1 MFTFWRSFICFRFS
15 LLGSIGKAVG
25 GALGGIASAVG
36 NVFGAEKAAESQR
49 EANAMS
55 AESVREQMAF
65 QERMSNTAYRRAVD
79 DMKAAGLNP
88 MLAYSQGP
96 AATPGGSMFT
106 AQPAW
111 SSESAKM
118 LGQTIPQAVSVV
130 GNLAEIRNVDADT
143 SNKEAMQRNIDAD
156 TLLKLAQQATES
168 GKPGLQSWESAVM
181 QSKTD
186 LNYAQREQIKRMLD
200 PMINKILSEASQS
213 QASAEQL
220 RQSNYTMKRLI
231 DNPATANWAPFIFEW
246 LRGK

>member
-1 MFTFWRSFICFRFS
+1 MFSFKRYFAFFRPGLFGIDDAIIGGVAS
-15 LLGSIGKAVG
+15 LAGDVI
-25 GALGGIASAVG
+25 GGIFGSDAQEAANEASA
-36 NVFGAEKAAESQR
+36 ASAR
-49 EANAMS
+49 EM
-55 AESVREQMAF
+55 MDF
-65 QERMSNTAYRRAVD
+65 QERMSGTAYQRAVE
-79 DMKAAGLNP
+79 DMKKAGLNP

-96 AATPGGSMFT
+96 ASTPSGSSYV
-106 AQPAW
+106 AQPTW
-111 SSESAKM
+111 S
-118 LGQTIPQAVSVV
+118 GQSLKSISQAPAQMMQVV
-130 GNLAEIRNVDADT
+130 GNIAQVRNVDADT
-143 SNKEAMQRNIDAD
+143 ANKEAMQRNIDAD
-156 TLLKLAQQATES
+156 TLLKLAQQVTES